1 MPPDANEPEDAQGP
15 GAGRADLPAATRD
28 VYRRHAA
35 AWDVSR
41 SRTLYERPWLERLLL
56 MVPAGGAVL
65 DLGCGAGE
73 PIAGLML
80 ARGFRVTGLDSA
92 APMLAI
98 ARARFPAARW
108 IEGDMRSLD
117 LAERFH
123 AVAGWDSF
131 FHLRPDEQRALL
143 PRIAAHLHPGGGL
156 LLTVGPAAGEP
167 IGEVAGEAVYHAS
180 LSPQEYAERLSAC
193 GMEVVAFASEDSAC
207 AGRSVLL
214 ARRTAPE

>member
-1 MPPDANEPEDAQGP
+1 MPPDAIEPENAQG
-15 GAGRADLPAATRD
+15 AGLSLADLPAATRD
-28 VYRRHAA
+28 VYRRHAV

-41 SRTLYERPWLERLLL
+41 SRSLYERSWLERLLL
-56 MVPAGGAVL
+56 MVPAGGGVL

-80 ARGFRVTGLDSA
+80 SRGFQVTGLDSA

-98 ARARFPAARW
+98 ARARFPTARW

-117 LAERFH
+117 LGEHFH
-123 AVAGWDSF
+123 AIIGWDSF

-143 PRIAAHLHPGGGL
+143 PRLATHLHPGGGL
-156 LLTVGPAAGEP
+156 LLTVGPDAGEP

-193 GMEVVAFASEDSAC
+193 GMEVVAFVPEDPAC
-207 AGRSVLL
+207 ARRSVLL
-214 ARRTAPE
+214 ARRSTPE